1 MNRKKFDFILVAA
14 IIALVLVSL
23 IPLINMYSG

>member
-1 MNRKKFDFILVAA
+1 MTIMKLESAMEYLTTYVWVIL

-23 IPLINMYSG
+23 F